1 MTCNVTTEKPT
12 RTCHISCELQN
23 TENSYIFPVLY
34 SNLFIKN
41 NVITS
46 HIGCGHLYSFD
57 GNWKLVYPVC
67 MFRVPKE
74 VTGFSHH
81 LRYVDTCP
89 NEPVCGHAF
98 CEVHCN
104 EAEEKKIQQQNYVTI

>member
-1 MTCNVTTEKPT
+1 M
-12 RTCHISCELQN
+12 
-23 TENSYIFPVLY
+23 
-34 SNLFIKN
+34 
-41 NVITS
+41 ITS

-104 EAEEKKIQQQNYVTI
+104 EAEDKKIPTKLRDYLRYCGILKGTYVATYCILNDNY